1 MVAIGN
7 IAMHSYSYI
16 VRKVGNKPFYILGDI
31 LYALGIGIL
40 GSVLYANNLTFAAL
54 MSNNELISIALI
66 VIGHAK
72 TNTNCHG
79 SMPCKSFKGSIKRCL
94 VSSFCCL

>member
-1 MVAIGN
+1 MRYIKFVIFIFFFLMVAIGN

-54 MSNNELISIALI
+54 MSNNGLISIALI
-66 VIGHAK
+66 VIGAIYREK
-72 TNTNCHG
+72 N
-79 SMPCKSFKGSIKRCL
+79 K
-94 VSSFCCL
+94 